1 MSPREAA
8 PISGEQEVQLRHR
21 IAKLRWMGLDSEA
34 DELAKGAQPDP
45 FGLMLPPPCQE
56 TD

>member
-1 MSPREAA
+1 MSPQQAE
-8 PISGEQEVQLRHR
+8 PISGEQEVQLRRR

-34 DELAKGAQPDP
+34 DELAKSAQHVRA
-45 FGLMLPPPCQE
+45 GLMLPQHCPE